1 MIAPDSPE
9 SPATS
14 AADAIAVPLSSL
26 SVDGTPPAVGDEVE
40 LTAKGRVVSI
50 DGDKAMIEVTTIND
64 VPVPAEAAE
73 PEAGDEGNSVME
85 AAIKADAKTA

>member
-1 MIAPDSPE
+1 MIAPDSPD
-9 SPATS
+9 SPAPS

-50 DGDKAMIEVTTIND
+50 DGDNAMIEVSTIND
-64 VPVPAEAAE
+64 VPVPSEAAE
-73 PEAGDEGNSVME
+73 PAAGDEDKSVME
-85 AAIKADAKTA
+85 AAMKADAQTA